1 MGKNLKVID
10 NVHALIITSTKPSLK
25 IEVDM
30 NRMKKRGPVYMLVL
44 SERLPFQR
52 TEVLK
57 VDGLD
62 ALLII
67 SDGVVGSTIQVRYKV
82 NRVRARCALNNS
94 KKICAL
100 LHAMIAEGMQHMQE
114 EHESD

>member
-10 NVHALIITSTKPSLK
+10 NVHALIITSTEPSLE

-30 NRMKKRGPVYMLVL
+30 NRMKKRGPVSMLVL
-44 SERLPFQR
+44 SERLPYQR

-57 VDGLD
+57 VAGLD

-94 KKICAL
+94 KRICSL
-100 LHAMIAEGMQHMQE
+100 LQATIAEGVRHMQE
-114 EHESD
+114 EHEFD